1 MNVKA
6 TYINLPI
13 KNISKT
19 RAFWT
24 KLGFSFNEQFSDD
37 KALCLVLRE
46 EQIYSML
53 VTHELFSTF
62 TNRPIAEPIT
72 TQVLIAIEV
81 DSKEKVDEMIQ
92 LALENGGSRYRDSAD
107 HGWMYYDSFAD
118 LDGHQWEVL
127 YIDTSKMQ

>member
-37 KALCLVLRE
+37 KALCLDFERR
-46 EQIYSML
+46 
-53 VTHELFSTF
+53 TNLFHACYT
-62 TNRPIAEPIT
+62 
-72 TQVLIAIEV
+72 
-81 DSKEKVDEMIQ
+81 
-92 LALENGGSRYRDSAD
+92 
-107 HGWMYYDSFAD
+107 
-118 LDGHQWEVL
+118 
-127 YIDTSKMQ
+127 